1 MSVSQVMND
10 KVVPVV
16 MKFVNMKGI
25 IALKD
30 GMLYTLPLNIVGSI
44 LLLIACFP
52 LPAFTDFMANTFG
65 ASWNDPLF
73 KCQGATMNIM
83 ALVGLIG
90 MAYVYARNE
99 GVEPL
104 SASCISLST
113 YLILNNNF
121 VMFTPEGATEALQ
134 VGSVIPMDWTG
145 GKGMFTAIL
154 VSLSVAAIY
163 SWFIHK
169 DIRIKMP
176 NGVPEGVVNSFSA
189 LIPATVILI
198 GATVIYG
205 IFKFGFDTSLPEMIY
220 KFVQTPLQGASDSLG
235 GAILIAF
242 FVPFLWFFGIH
253 GGVTVGGMVGSLLT
267 ANTMDNAALQAAG
280 TLDLAH
286 GAHIVTQQFLDNF
299 INLSGSGQTLG
310 VVLFMLFFAKSAQ
323 FKQLGKLAA
332 PSGLFNI
339 NEPILF
345 GTPIVMN
352 PIMGIPF
359 ILVPVINSV
368 LLYLAIKTQILPPMG
383 GQLPPWTTPPVL
395 SGFIVGGWKYAVMQ
409 AVVLLVGFVIY
420 FPFIK
425 KIDEMNYKQELDAA
439 NGVHA

>member
-25 IALKD
+25 VALKD
-30 GMLYTLPLNIVGSI
+30 GMLYTLPLNIIGSI
-44 LLLIACFP
+44 FLLIAAFP
-52 LPAFTDFMANTFG
+52 LESFTNFMVNTFG
-65 ASWNDPLF
+65 PSWNDPLY
-73 KCQGATMNIM
+73 KCQDATMNIM

-121 VMFTPEGATEALQ
+121 TMFTPEGATDALQ
-134 VGSVIPMDWTG
+134 VGSVIPLDWTG

-176 NGVPEGVVNSFSA
+176 AGVPEGVVNSFSA
-189 LIPATVILI
+189 LIPAAAILV
-198 GATVIYG
+198 GSTLIYG

-220 KFVQTPLQGASDSLG
+220 KFLQIPLQGASDSLG
-235 GAILIAF
+235 GAILITF

-253 GGVTVGGMVGSLLT
+253 GGVTVGGMVGTLLT

-299 INLSGSGQTLG
+299 VNLSGSGQTLG
-310 VVLFMLFFAKSAQ
+310 VVFMLFFAKSAQ
-323 FKQLGKLAA
+323 FKQLGKLAGPA
-332 PSGLFNI
+332 ELFNI

-345 GTPIVMN
+345 GTPVVMN
-352 PIMGIPF
+352 PIIGVPF
-359 ILVPVINSV
+359 VLVPVINSI
-368 LLYLAIKTQILPPMG
+368 LLYMAIKTQIIPPMG
-383 GQLPPWTTPPVL
+383 GQLPPWTVPPII
-395 SGFIVGGWKYAVMQ
+395 SGFILGGWKYAVMQ
-409 AVVLLVGFVIY
+409 LVVLIVGFIVY
-420 FPFIK
+420 FPFLK
-425 KIDEMNYKQELDAA
+425 KLDTMNYQQELDAS
-439 NGVHA
+439 NGAQA

>member
-25 IALKD
+25 VALKD
-30 GMLYTLPLNIVGSI
+30 GMLYTLPLNIIGSI
-44 LLLIACFP
+44 FLLIAAFP
-52 LPAFTDFMANTFG
+52 LESFTNFMVNTFG
-65 ASWNDPLF
+65 PSWNDPLY
-73 KCQGATMNIM
+73 KCQDATMNIM

-121 VMFTPEGATEALQ
+121 TMFTPEGATDALQ
-134 VGSVIPMDWTG
+134 VGSVIPLDWTG

-176 NGVPEGVVNSFSA
+176 AGVPEGVVNSFSA
-189 LIPATVILI
+189 LIPAAAILV
-198 GATVIYG
+198 GSTLIYG

-220 KFVQTPLQGASDSLG
+220 KFLQIPLQGASDSLG
-235 GAILIAF
+235 GAILITF

-253 GGVTVGGMVGSLLT
+253 GGVTVGGMVGTLLT

-299 INLSGSGQTLG
+299 VNLSGSGQTLG

-323 FKQLGKLAA
+323 FKQLGKLAGPA
-332 PSGLFNI
+332 ELFNI

-345 GTPIVMN
+345 GTPVVMN
-352 PIMGIPF
+352 PIIGVPF
-359 ILVPVINSV
+359 VLVPVINSI
-368 LLYLAIKTQILPPMG
+368 LLYMAIKTQIIPPMG
-383 GQLPPWTTPPVL
+383 GQLPPWTVPPII
-395 SGFIVGGWKYAVMQ
+395 SGFILGGWKYAVMQ
-409 AVVLLVGFVIY
+409 LVVLIVGFIVY
-420 FPFIK
+420 FPFLK
-425 KIDEMNYKQELDAA
+425 KLDTMNYQQELDAS
-439 NGVHA
+439 NGAQA

>member
-1 MSVSQVMND
+1 MSFNQTLNE
-10 KVVPVV
+10 KVVPVI

-30 GMLYTLPLNIVGSI
+30 GMLYTLPLNIVGS
-44 LLLIACFP
+44 LFLLIAAFP
-52 LPAFTDFMANTFG
+52 LESFTNFMANTFG
-65 ASWNDPLF
+65 PNWNDPLY

-99 GVEPL
+99 GVEPM
-104 SASCISLST
+104 SASTIALST

-121 VMFTPEGATEALQ
+121 VMFTPEGATESVQ
-134 VGSVIPMDWTG
+134 VGSEIPMTWTG
-145 GKGMFTAIL
+145 GQGMFTAIL

-163 SWFIHK
+163 AWFIHK

-176 NGVPEGVVNSFSA
+176 EGVPEGVVNSFSA
-189 LIPATVILI
+189 LIPAAAILI
-198 GATVIYG
+198 GATLIYG
-205 IFKFGFDTSLPEMIY
+205 IFKFGFNTSLPEMIY

-235 GAILIAF
+235 GAMLIAF

-253 GGVTVGGMVGSLLT
+253 GGVTVGGMVGTLLT

-299 INLSGSGQTLG
+299 INLSGSGQTIG
-310 VVLFMLFFAKSAQ
+310 IVIFMCFLAKSAQ
-323 FKQLGKLAA
+323 FKQLGKLSA
-332 PSGLFNI
+332 PSALFNI

-352 PIMGIPF
+352 PIIGVPF
-359 ILVPVINSV
+359 IAVPVVNAI
-368 LLYLAIKTQILPPMG
+368 LLYLAISTGILPPMG
-383 GQLPPWTTPPVL
+383 GQLPPWTTPPIL
-395 SGFIVGGWKYAVMQ
+395 SGFILGGFKYALAQ
-409 AVVLLVGFVIY
+409 AVLLAVGFVIY

-425 KIDEMNYKQELDAA
+425 KIDTMNYQQELDAV
-439 NGVHA
+439 NGVQA

>member
-1 MSVSQVMND
+1 MSISQTIND

-25 IALKD
+25 VALKD
-30 GMLYTLPLNIVGSI
+30 GILYTLPLNIIGSI

-52 LPAFTDFMANTFG
+52 LESFTNMMANVFG
-65 ASWNDPLF
+65 ESWNDPLF
-73 KCQGATMNIM
+73 KIQGSTMNIM
-83 ALVGLIG
+83 AVVALIG
-90 MAYVYARNE
+90 MAYIYARNE

-104 SASCISLST
+104 SASVISLSVF
-113 YLILNNNF
+113 LIVNNDF
-121 VMFTPEGATEALQ
+121 VMFTPEGATEASK
-134 VGSVIPMDWTG
+134 VGSVIPMQWTG
-145 GKGMFTAIL
+145 GQGMFTAIL
-154 VSLSVAAIY
+154 VALSVAAIY
-163 SWFIHK
+163 SWFIKK

-189 LIPATVILI
+189 LIPATVIII
-198 GATVIYG
+198 GAGVIYG
-205 IFKFGFDTSLPEMIY
+205 IFKFGFGTSLPEMIY

-235 GAILIAF
+235 GVILISF
-242 FVPFLWFFGIH
+242 FIPFLWFFGIH
-253 GGVTVGGMVGSLLT
+253 GATTVSGMVTSLLT

-299 INLSGSGQTLG
+299 VSLSGSGQTIG
-310 VVLFMLFFAKSAQ
+310 IVLFMVFFAKSAQ
-323 FKQLGKLAA
+323 FKQLGKLSA
-332 PSGLFNI
+332 PSALFNI

-395 SGFIVGGWKYAVMQ
+395 SGFIVGGWKYAVAQ
-409 AVVLLVGFVIY
+409 IIFLVIGFFAY
-420 FPFIK
+420 FPFVK
-425 KIDEMNYKQELDAA
+425 KIDTMNYENEIAA
-439 NGVHA
+439 QNTTNA